1 MKLIKKIAAIMF
13 AFMMVVS
20 MSCNVKAVEGT
31 TPTTGETGTITINNA
46 IEGQTYSIYKILELE
61 SYDEINGLYSYKPT
75 AEWKNFLNTEEAKMY
90 VGINVDGYVT
100 GASGFDNSKAA
111 EFAKLALAYK
121 ENPVNSI
128 TETVTSKN
136 ATGNTV
142 TFSGLGLGYYLVD
155 SSAGSLC
162 SLDTTNPNV
171 DITEKNK
178 APTVTKKVYVEQDL
192 KDSNSAMIGD
202 KVYFETT
209 ITVPKGTTKLV
220 LKDQMGEGLKL
231 FKNEYTGY
239 GITSHAYYNNGSSNI
254 DLNKDTDYTLKIEK
268 DAYGTET
275 GFTIDF
281 ATYIKQHKDEE
292 YNIKVHYSVVVT
304 SKAKTKNENK
314 TWVEYGDNNTHSNE
328 SNTITY
334 TFSIPVFKYTGN
346 NEPLEGVEFQLFTD
360 ATNEEAPLTFINSGS
375 TYRYEKGA
383 NPTLKSDS
391 QGKFTVSG
399 LKAGTYWLKETK
411 TLDGY
416 NLLSKKVKIEIK
428 DDGKIYVEDGATPS
442 EKVEVLNN
450 HGSLL
455 PSTGGMGT
463 TLIYLIGGALVL
475 GSGIVLVNKKRAKAK

>member
-1 MKLIKKIAAIMF
+1 
-13 AFMMVVS
+13 
-20 MSCNVKAVEGT
+20 
-31 TPTTGETGTITINNA
+31 
-46 IEGQTYSIYKILELE
+46 
-61 SYDEINGLYSYKPT
+61 
-75 AEWKNFLNTEEAKMY
+75 
-90 VGINVDGYVT
+90 
-100 GASGFDNSKAA
+100 
-111 EFAKLALAYK
+111 
-121 ENPVNSI
+121 
-128 TETVTSKN
+128 
-136 ATGNTV
+136 
-142 TFSGLGLGYYLVD
+142 
-155 SSAGSLC
+155 
-162 SLDTTNPNV
+162 
-171 DITEKNK
+171 
-178 APTVTKKVYVEQDL
+178 
-192 KDSNSAMIGD
+192 
-202 KVYFETT
+202 
-209 ITVPKGTTKLV
+209 
-220 LKDQMGEGLKL
+220 MGEGLKL